1 MYVYDFSLLLC
12 VYTLQFTLLSLYT
25 LSTEQYTIYV
35 ARSNVVN
42 TIYVQYTSEF
52 DNSYI
57 DSVLLDAV
65 VAAAV
70 AIVSIRF
77 V

>member
-1 MYVYDFSLLLC
+1 MYTISLLLC

-25 LSTEQYTIYV
+25 LWTEQYTIYV